1 MDAAKPAEQG
11 GDWFELPQVGGVLGP
26 YRLVRRLGAGT
37 TGTVFEVEHLR
48 IGRRAAMKVLSP
60 MVPVPNVMDRFVVEA
75 QAVNVI
81 KDPHVVEVTDIL
93 ESPDGR
99 PLALV
104 MELLEGQ
111 SLADLIAGED
121 KLPVDRV
128 LRILGHLC
136 QGLAAVHAA
145 GFVHRDLKPENVFV
159 VERDGNPDFVK
170 LLDFGLVKPVGEGG
184 ARAGCGTVEGTFLGS
199 PAYASPEQAA
209 GKSVDLRSDIYS
221 LGVLAYEL
229 LTGELLFMADGFREV
244 LMKHMTAPA
253 PHLPAEVLAT
263 ALGRSLDD
271 ILQTCLAKDPAQRLF
286 SAGQLAGM
294 FRRMAAT
301 GGCDEV
307 ALRPRAHHARSLRRR
322 VALAASTL
330 AVGLAAL
337 LLAARHRH
345 PQPPIQRAVQVA
357 SVAPA
362 PPQPQVAP
370 PAQPSAQPIEPL
382 ADGAQE
388 QPKRVTR
395 VRRQARS
402 VRLLDEATTLDPF
415 Q

>member
-1 MDAAKPAEQG
+1 MDAAMREERG
-11 GDWFELPQVGGVLGP
+11 GGWLKVPEVGDVLGP
-26 YRLVRRLGAGT
+26 YRLLRRLGAGT
-37 TGTVFEVEHLR
+37 TATVFEVEHQR

-60 MVPVPNVMDRFVVEA
+60 MVPVPNVLDRFVVEA

-104 MELLEGQ
+104 MELLQGQ
-111 SLADLIAGED
+111 SLADLIAADE

-128 LRILGHLC
+128 LRILAHVC
-136 QGLAAVHAA
+136 EGLAAVHAA

-184 ARAGCGTVEGTFLGS
+184 ARSGCATVEGTFLGS

-221 LGVLAYEL
+221 LGAMAYEL
-229 LTGELLFMADGFREV
+229 VTGELLFMADGFREV
-244 LMKHMTAPA
+244 LMKHMTAAP
-253 PHLPAEVLAT
+253 PHLPPEILAT
-263 ALGRSLDD
+263 ELGRTLDGL
-271 ILQTCLAKDPAQRLF
+271 LQTCLAKDPAQRLF
-286 SAGQLAGM
+286 SAKQLAET
-294 FRRMAAT
+294 FRRMASGE
-301 GGCDEV
+301 GG
-307 ALRPRAHHARSLRRR
+307 ALASPRPRAHRRLLRRR
-322 VALAASTL
+322 GALAASTVAL
-330 AVGLAAL
+330 GLVGL
-337 LLAARHRH
+337 LLAARHHAH
-345 PQPPIQRAVQVA
+345 PAVQISADAGGVPTA
-357 SVAPA
+357 VVAPHLT
-362 PPQPQVAP
+362 P
-370 PAQPSAQPIEPL
+370 PADPPARAIEPV
-382 ADGAQE
+382 ADEAHD
-388 QPKRVTR
+388 QPKRASR
-395 VRRQARS
+395 ARRPARS

>member
-1 MDAAKPAEQG
+1 MDPAKRTEQG

-26 YRLVRRLGAGT
+26 YRLLRRLGAGT
-37 TGTVFEVEHLR
+37 TGTVFEVEHQR

-93 ESPDGR
+93 ESHDGR

-121 KLPVDRV
+121 KLPVDRA

-184 ARAGCGTVEGTFLGS
+184 ARTGCGTVEGTFLGS

-244 LMKHMTAPA
+244 LMKHMTAPP
-253 PHLPAEVLAT
+253 PHLPAEVVAT
-263 ALGRSLDD
+263 DLGRSLDD
-271 ILQTCLAKDPAQRLF
+271 LLQTCLAKDPAQRLF
-286 SAGQLAGM
+286 SAGELAEM
-294 FRRMAAT
+294 FRGMAN
-301 GGCDEV
+301 GQRDLE
-307 ALRPRAHHARSLRRR
+307 ALRPRAPGRPSARRR
-322 VALAASTL
+322 IAVAASAL
-330 AVGLAAL
+330 GLGLAAL
-337 LLAARHRH
+337 GLVVRRPPAHGPVPSSAQAA
-345 PQPPIQRAVQVA
+345 I
-357 SVAPA
+357 PA
-362 PPQPQVAP
+362 PPPSRPQAQGQPAE
-370 PAQPSAQPIEPL
+370 PAARAIEPI

-388 QPKRVTR
+388 QPKGAARS
-395 VRRQARS
+395 RRQARN
-402 VRLLDEATTLDPF
+402 VRLLVEATTLDPF